1 MVGTDPKLGS
11 KTTVIPTLI
20 IPLRF
25 VFPDGQV
32 FDSSTDLV
40 DGQTPIQGIINSPI
54 FKNYNFVLGGRN
66 VGNTQYADA
75 FQRANFWDSVGSKS
89 RDYHVL
95 LSQPTVL
102 PTQTIIV
109 PDGLGFYDFDGTTG
123 LPLPS
128 VDRGFM
134 VAQILPILTAA
145 NVNASQLPIM
155 VWGAVDSGRGSGYHG
170 AQFIN
175 GNLQTFIGTSYHS
188 QATLG
193 GIIPDTYPLSHE
205 IIEWLDD
212 PFVTNFTPGWNS
224 AYISENLQCDS
235 RHALDLLETGDP
247 VETIDEGVVSLNGG
261 QFTYHVT
268 EGMFIDFYTRARRS
282 RSINGQYSMFNIGAQ
297 FGIPS
302 APSSP
307 CTGHIEFKDRLFLR
321 IRGSSL
327 SEAYGVNNQGSV
339 VGVYLDQAGLAHGYL
354 LLPSTPSQS
363 IDYPGASETIANQI
377 NDAGVI
383 VGFYIDTVGGAHGFK
398 FQAGQFSTID
408 FPGAL
413 DTLAYDVNLNGDIVG
428 EFFGTD
434 FQRHGFLFRNGAFS
448 IIDIPFHRTNVA
460 TSINSGGQILGS
472 TSVQFG
478 AQSGFPTL
486 GFLMSGK
493 RTSDVVFPGANET
506 FPWDINNLSAIAGIF
521 TNSDLYDSGF
531 VTINGFPYEVYGHVF
546 GLDDSSRIVGSY
558 TVGGITYTM
567 IGNLPPAQR

>member
-1 MVGTDPKLGS
+1 
-11 KTTVIPTLI
+11 
-20 IPLRF
+20 
-25 VFPDGQV
+25 
-32 FDSSTDLV
+32 
-40 DGQTPIQGIINSPI
+40 
-54 FKNYNFVLGGRN
+54 
-66 VGNTQYADA
+66 
-75 FQRANFWDSVGSKS
+75 
-89 RDYHVL
+89 
-95 LSQPTVL
+95 
-102 PTQTIIV
+102 
-109 PDGLGFYDFDGTTG
+109 
-123 LPLPS
+123 
-128 VDRGFM
+128 
-134 VAQILPILTAA
+134 
-145 NVNASQLPIM
+145 
-155 VWGAVDSGRGSGYHG
+155 
-170 AQFIN
+170 
-175 GNLQTFIGTSYHS
+175 
-188 QATLG
+188 
-193 GIIPDTYPLSHE
+193 
-205 IIEWLDD
+205 
-212 PFVTNFTPGWNS
+212 
-224 AYISENLQCDS
+224 
-235 RHALDLLETGDP
+235 
-247 VETIDEGVVSLNGG
+247 
-261 QFTYHVT
+261 
-268 EGMFIDFYTRARRS
+268 
-282 RSINGQYSMFNIGAQ
+282 MFNIGAQ

-307 CTGHIEFKDRLFLR
+307 CTGHIEFKDRLLVR